1 MAILPFRG
9 ILVWCRRRFDA
20 LAAIDNDVLA
30 FELVVMATAV
40 VVGLD
45 LFFTG
50 SAVGEK
56 FTVSYALPALLAALI
71 RNVYLR
77 LACIIAMAMLA
88 WIDLRL
94 LEPVG
99 MPVNAALRLV
109 AYLAMVSVVRG
120 LLRIRRDLLHESRQ
134 KHDELTGIIKQTIG
148 ILSYIEGERG
158 SGNDGH
164 LDRVALNTRTLACAL
179 TDPGCTRTEAYYA
192 GLLHDIGKITLS
204 PDRRAISHQSIKRH
218 AHAGHQILR
227 AIHPSLRRIA
237 LAAYHHHERYDGRG
251 CPCRLK
257 GADIPLL
264 ARVVTI
270 CNVFDRLT
278 SCRGGLRSLD
288 PNAAVRHLIN
298 YAGSQFDPELVIQ
311 FVALY
316 RQGCIMVDRS
326 AVECGFGVAKGRKG
340 RKARSGADG
349 GKPGVGAATPAAS
362 GDES

>member
-1 MAILPFRG
+1 MAILPFG
-9 ILVWCRRRFDA
+9 GVLAWCRRRFDA

-30 FELVVMATAV
+30 FELVVMTAAV

-45 LFFTG
+45 LFLTG
-50 SAVGEK
+50 SALGEK

-71 RNVYLR
+71 RNAYLR
-77 LACIIAMAMLA
+77 LACITVMAALA
-88 WIDLRL
+88 WFDLRL

-99 MPVNAALRLV
+99 MPVNAALRLA
-109 AYLAMVSVVRG
+109 AYFAMVTVVRG

-158 SGNDGH
+158 SSNDGH
-164 LDRVALNTRTLACAL
+164 LDRVAVNTRTLTCSL
-179 TDPGCTRTEAYYA
+179 PDPDCTRTEAYYA
-192 GLLHDIGKITLS
+192 GLLHDIGKITL
-204 PDRRAISHQSIKRH
+204 PPGIRAISHQSIKRH
-218 AHAGHQILR
+218 THAGHQILR

-264 ARVVTI
+264 ARTVTI

-278 SCRGGLRSLD
+278 SCRGGQRSLD
-288 PNAAVRHLIN
+288 PNAAIRHLIN
-298 YAGSQFDPELVIQ
+298 YAGSQFDPDLVIQ

-316 RQGCIMVDRS
+316 RQGHIVVDRT
-326 AVECGFGVAKGRKG
+326 AMECGFGTPKGRK
-340 RKARSGADG
+340 SHI
-349 GKPGVGAATPAAS
+349 GKDAATAGNRAAPPAGS
-362 GDES
+362 GDGR